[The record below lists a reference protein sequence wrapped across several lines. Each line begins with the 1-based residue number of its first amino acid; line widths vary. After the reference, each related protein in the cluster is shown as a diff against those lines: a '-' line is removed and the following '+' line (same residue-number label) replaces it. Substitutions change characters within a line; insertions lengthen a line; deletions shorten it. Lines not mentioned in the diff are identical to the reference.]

1 MSLFS
6 PKKWLSK
13 MAKMYE
19 TIRFFDKKC
28 ILVSVFRKQIQNL
41 LEVKKMVRCHWFF
54 IENPFRGGKI
64 AHKSRFWKI
73 TKSLYKSPKMVQM
86 T

>member
-28 ILVSVFRKQIQNL
+28 ILVRVFGKYTKNL
-41 LEVKKMVRCHWFF
+41 VEVKKIVRCHSFF
-54 IENPFRGGKI
+54 IENPLRGGKI
-64 AHKSRFWKI
+64 PHKSRF
-73 TKSLYKSPKMVQM
+73 
-86 T
+86 